1 MLVTIK
7 DDTLSGQTKHQL
19 DLHIQE
25 RSCTVKEIIRKRIFQ
40 EVENY
45 NNKLP
50 EYFNSLVQPTDAEY
64 TLNGYRLREKRKI
77 DPEQQY
83 YLALEA
89 FMKNGFF
96 MLINDQQIDDPEAKI
111 ELTNN
116 MVISFIKLT
125 PLVGG

>member
-19 DLHIQE
+19 NLHIQE
-25 RSCTVKEIIRKRIFQ
+25 SSCTVKEIIRKRIFQ

-45 NNKLP
+45 NSKLP
-50 EYFNSLVQPTDAEY
+50 EYFNSLVQPSDAEY

-111 ELTNN
+111 ELKDN

>member
-25 RSCTVKEIIRKRIFQ
+25 DSCTVKEIIRKRIFQ

-111 ELTNN
+111 ELTDN